1 MEKYVNSKFLVTTGA
16 LALLA
21 FSLMLPE
28 LSMAAD
34 LKQGME
40 GIRDALSN
48 TILPLLSVIGLMIA
62 AFSFLT
68 GNPNAKQHA
77 FYALIGALIGFGAQA
92 IIDFI
97 KTSVS
102 TGF

>member
-1 MEKYVNSKFLVTTGA
+1 MYKKY
-16 LALLA
+16 LLIMGTCTA
-21 FSLMLPE
+21 ITLGLIIPE
-28 LSMAAD
+28 LAMAAD

-40 GIRDALSN
+40 GIRDALST

-68 GNPNAKQHA
+68 GNPNAKHHA

-102 TGF
+102 SGFQ